1 MLRNKPEPTR
11 RWLDLAPGDPVIVI
25 AGKDKGKQGEVL
37 HHPRPA
43 QDRRQG
49 RQHPEAAHQGGSAPR
64 WRAGRA
70 GWDRRLR
77 GRARLL
83 QRDARLPILRPAD
96 ADQAHHPR
104 VGSARAHLPPLW
116 GAIRARAQDGGSVA
130 VAKAK
135 QAPKKEQAPK
145 APGTRSEAPPRLL
158 QSYRKTVTQQ
168 LTKEF
173 DYGNA
178 MQVPRVDKIVVNIGI
193 GEAKDNDKALDAA
206 VGDVQTITGQ
216 KPQLVKAK
224 KSVAAFKLR
233 AGQTVGIKTTL
244 RGRRMWYFLD
254 KLLNVALPRIRDFRG
269 VSPDAFDG
277 RGNYSLGLR
286 EQVIFPEI
294 DYDKID
300 KLRGLEVSIITTAKT
315 DDESRSLLT
324 RLGMPFRKR

>member
-1 MLRNKPEPTR
+1 
-11 RWLDLAPGDPVIVI
+11 
-25 AGKDKGKQGEVL
+25 
-37 HHPRPA
+37 
-43 QDRRQG
+43 
-49 RQHPEAAHQGGSAPR
+49 
-64 WRAGRA
+64 
-70 GWDRRLR
+70 
-77 GRARLL
+77 
-83 QRDARLPILRPAD
+83 
-96 ADQAHHPR
+96 
-104 VGSARAHLPPLW
+104 
-116 GAIRARAQDGGSVA
+116 

-135 QAPKKEQAPK
+135 HQQPKKEAAPK
-145 APGTRSEAPPRLL
+145 APGTKSEAPPRLL
-158 QSYRKTVTQQ
+158 TVYRDTVLQQ

-173 DYGNA
+173 DYGNV
-178 MQVPRVDKIVVNIGI
+178 MQVPRLAKIVVNIGI

-206 VGDVQTITGQ
+206 VGDVVTITGQ

-233 AGQTVGIKTTL
+233 AGQIVGIKTTL

-300 KLRGLEVSIITTAKT
+300 KLRGLEVSIITSAKT
-315 DDESRSLLT
+315 DDEARSLLT

>member
-1 MLRNKPEPTR
+1 M
-11 RWLDLAPGDPVIVI
+11 
-25 AGKDKGKQGEVL
+25 
-37 HHPRPA
+37 
-43 QDRRQG
+43 
-49 RQHPEAAHQGGSAPR
+49 
-64 WRAGRA
+64 
-70 GWDRRLR
+70 
-77 GRARLL
+77 
-83 QRDARLPILRPAD
+83 
-96 ADQAHHPR
+96 
-104 VGSARAHLPPLW
+104 
-116 GAIRARAQDGGSVA
+116 
-130 VAKAK
+130 AKAK
-135 QAPKKEQAPK
+135 QQQPKKEAAPK
-145 APGTRSEAPPRLL
+145 APGTKSEAPPRLL
-158 QSYRKTVTQQ
+158 TVYRDTVLQQ

-173 DYGNA
+173 DYGNV
-178 MQVPRVDKIVVNIGI
+178 MQVPRLAKIVVNIGI

-206 VGDVQTITGQ
+206 VGDVVTITGQ

-233 AGQTVGIKTTL
+233 AGQIVGIKTTL

-300 KLRGLEVSIITTAKT
+300 KLRGLEVSIITSAKT
-315 DDESRSLLT
+315 DDEARSLLT

>member
-1 MLRNKPEPTR
+1 M
-11 RWLDLAPGDPVIVI
+11 
-25 AGKDKGKQGEVL
+25 
-37 HHPRPA
+37 
-43 QDRRQG
+43 
-49 RQHPEAAHQGGSAPR
+49 
-64 WRAGRA
+64 
-70 GWDRRLR
+70 
-77 GRARLL
+77 
-83 QRDARLPILRPAD
+83 
-96 ADQAHHPR
+96 
-104 VGSARAHLPPLW
+104 
-116 GAIRARAQDGGSVA
+116 
-130 VAKAK
+130 AKAK
-135 QAPKKEQAPK
+135 RQQPKKEQAPK
-145 APGTRSEAPPRLL
+145 APGTRSEAPPRMLVT
-158 QSYRKTVTQQ
+158 YRDSLIQQ

-173 DYGNA
+173 DYGNV
-178 MQVPRVDKIVVNIGI
+178 MEVPRVDKIVVNIGI

-233 AGQTVGIKTTL
+233 EGQTVGIKTTL

-254 KLLNVALPRIRDFRG
+254 KLLNIALPRIRDFRG

-315 DDESRSLLT
+315 DDEARSLLT
-324 RLGMPFRKR
+324 RLGMPFRKK